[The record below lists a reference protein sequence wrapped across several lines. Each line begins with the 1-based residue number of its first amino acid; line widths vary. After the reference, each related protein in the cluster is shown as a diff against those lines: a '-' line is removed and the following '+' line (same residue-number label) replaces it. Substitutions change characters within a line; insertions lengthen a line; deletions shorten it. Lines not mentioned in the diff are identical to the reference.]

1 MGTPEEEKRRNESYK
16 ESMEQSWKEA
26 SIWWGNDLW
35 VGRRKTEEE
44 EEEQDE
50 EEEEEEEEFC

>member
-44 EEEQDE
+44 QDE